1 MADFAPLI
9 NGVAYS
15 GASVRVTISGVSLPG
30 LKGIDFKKKSNKR
43 NIMAAGRNV
52 NARSYGSFEFEGK
65 LMVTQNDLTALENA
79 SPDLD
84 PTKLPPFDII
94 VSYMEGTTVKSYTLN
109 SVDFTEWGNST
120 KTDDDESTS
129 ELPFIYAEQKRTR

>member
-9 NGVAYS
+9 NGIAYS

-30 LKGIDFKKKSNKR
+30 LKGIDFKMKSNKK

-52 NARSYGSFEFEGK
+52 NSRSYGGFEFEGK
-65 LMVTQNDLTALENA
+65 LMVTQNDLTAIENA
-79 SPDLD
+79 SPDFD

-94 VSYMEGTTVKSYTLN
+94 VSYMEGTAVKSYTLVA
-109 SVDFTEWGNST
+109 VDFTEWGNAT
-120 KTDDDESTS
+120 KTDDDESVS
-129 ELPFIYAEQKRTR
+129 ELPFIYADQKRTR